1 MKPSTLFRVLLIAVI
16 VALCASAALA
26 DSVLD
31 PTIIIRDPA
40 CPSGG
45 CMQVGTNFTFGVPNS
60 GQGTLFFTNV
70 SGVNWFSLKLT
81 ESGVP
86 ANAIT
91 CISLAFAN
99 CSLSTVNGIT
109 TILVSGVNGNFSG
122 IANGQNF
129 SIVFQCNDGT
139 CWPGGLDFTATA
151 NTPEPGTIALVA
163 TGVGALWTRRRKLK
177 SRVVV

>member
-1 MKPSTLFRVLLIAVI
+1 MKPSTVFRALLIVGV

-45 CMQVGTNFTFGVPNS
+45 CISVGTTFNFGVPNN
-60 GQGTLFFTNV
+60 GFGTLFFTNA

-81 ESGVP
+81 ESGVA

-91 CISLAFAN
+91 CITTAFAN
-99 CSLSTVNGIT
+99 CSVSTVGGVT
-109 TILVSGVNGNFSG
+109 TILVSGINGNFSG
-122 IANGQNF
+122 IGNGENF

-139 CWPGGLDFTATA
+139 CWPGGLDFTAVA
-151 NTPEPGTIALVA
+151 NTPEPGTMALLA

-177 SRVVV
+177 KGPIV